1 MAYQNIQT
9 IDLAMVRENSPNPT
23 CDIKFT
29 FLDQAT
35 GLTSELPAHK
45 LILAFGSE
53 VFMRQFFGTLPEEKD
68 TIPIEDSSVQ
78 VFRIFLDII
87 YNKKISL
94 EAFDFQLLADL
105 YYLAEKYHHEL
116 LKDSI
121 AKEVSARKIVSGNL
135 LEVAKLAETNSHL
148 AQFSSSLF
156 NICYVFLRG
165 SDQGTIFDIFENE
178 DVGEENSSTLHRLM
192 AGAKRSRPN
201 PSDICKN
208 CQQELCLNGKKL
220 TKCNFVTGASVSRE
234 GVELEKGTRK
244 TLKMDECGGVEYSV
258 VWAQGRGGNFNA
270 KFSELTYICT

>member
-9 IDLAMVRENSPNPT
+9 IDLAMIRENSPNPT

-78 VFRIFLDII
+78 VFRIFLDIL

-105 YYLAEKYHHEL
+105 YYLAEKYHQEC

-121 AKEVSARKIVSGNL
+121 VKEVSARKIVSGNL
-135 LEVAKLAETNSHL
+135 LKVAKIAETNSHL
-148 AQFSSSLF
+148 EPFSTSLF
-156 NICYVFLRG
+156 NICCVFLRE
-165 SDQGTIFDIFENE
+165 SDHETIWDIFEKE
-178 DVGEENSSTLHRLM
+178 DVGEENSCTLHRLM
-192 AGAKRSRPN
+192 ASVKRSKPN
-201 PSDICKN
+201 PPDICKN
-208 CQQELCLNGKKL
+208 CQHKPCLDGKEL
-220 TKCNFVTGASVSRE
+220 TKLNFVTGAYVSRKF
-234 GVELEKGTRK
+234 GAKQDTRK
-244 TLKMDECGGVEYSV
+244 TLKIDGDDGVEYTI
-258 VWAQGRGGNFNA
+258 VWADGRVTNTCD
-270 KFSELTYICT
+270 KFSKLSYKCA